1 MLPAAVAVIAGLILL
16 QVEYGWFVPVASQAT
31 LTTTKASASSPADVA
46 SANTAT
52 VRVMGATPLTQLLG
66 EDPITVGIVRDS
78 TQPPMSDSIKLAVV
92 TPQGSRTERVSPG
105 DCFAVGVFAVTV
117 IQADNL
123 LNSLA
128 ATVVIN
134 RLAGEANPAACHMQQ
149 E

>member
-31 LTTTKASASSPADVA
+31 PTTTKASASSPADVA

-78 TQPPMSDSIKLAVV
+78 TQPPMSDSIKL

-134 RLAGEANPAACHMQQ
+134 RLAGEASLAACHMQQ